1 MVGVFYLYSIYIK
14 IIEVKKIVR
23 LTESDLTHIV
33 KRVIKENSAK
43 YELIRMIK
51 DGDWKSA
58 ANYVGGDK
66 NLKKLTGIN
75 DPMDFLNLFNDLN
88 VDTLVNG
95 KGIFTNNDGDRII
108 TISTNSM
115 GKVFASVDSHVIWA
129 PFRYLFPATN
139 ADTANLIR
147 RWLKEV
153 YGIKVFIAKEVA
165 F

>member
-1 MVGVFYLYSIYIK
+1 MK
-14 IIEVKKIVR
+14 RIVR
-23 LTESDLTHIV
+23 LTESDLTNIV
-33 KRVIKENSAK
+33 KRVIKESSVK
-43 YELIRMIK
+43 DELIRMIK

-58 ANYVGGDK
+58 SNFVGGSK
-66 NLKKLTGIN
+66 NLRKLLGFN
-75 DPMDFLNLFNDLN
+75 DPMEFLNLFNDLN
-88 VDTLVNG
+88 VDMGDNG
-95 KGIFTNNDGDRII
+95 RGIFTNDEGDRII

-115 GKVFASVDSHVIWA
+115 GKVFASVDSHAIWA

>member
-1 MVGVFYLYSIYIK
+1 MKK
-14 IIEVKKIVR
+14 IIR
-23 LTESDLTHIV
+23 LTESDLTNIV
-33 KRVIKENSAK
+33 KQVIKENSMRDD
-43 YELIRMIK
+43 LIQMIK
-51 DGDWKSA
+51 DGDWKTA
-58 ANYVGGDK
+58 TKFVGGDK
-66 NLKKLTGIN
+66 VLKKILGFN

-88 VDTLVNG
+88 VDLVNG
-95 KGIFTNNDGDRII
+95 LGMFTNDEGDRII

-115 GKVFASVDSHVIWA
+115 GKVFASVDSHAIWE

-153 YGIKVFIAKEVA
+153 YGIKVFVAKQVA

>member
-1 MVGVFYLYSIYIK
+1 MK
-14 IIEVKKIVR
+14 IIISERQQK
-23 LTESDLTHIV
+23 L
-33 KRVIKENSAK
+33 IKENDLKDS
-43 YELIRMIK
+43 LIDMIK
-51 DGDWKSA
+51 DGDWKSTA
-58 ANYVGGDK
+58 DLVGGDK
-66 NLKKLTGIN
+66 NLKKLLGFN

-88 VDTLVNG
+88 IDTIVNG
-95 KGIFTNNDGDRII
+95 KGIFTNKEGDRII

-115 GKVFASVDSHVIWA
+115 GKTFASVDSDTIWA

>member
-1 MVGVFYLYSIYIK
+1 MKK
-14 IIEVKKIVR
+14 IIR
-23 LTESDLTHIV
+23 LTETDLTNIV
-33 KRVIKENSAK
+33 SRVIKENSMRDD
-43 YELIRMIK
+43 LIQMIK
-51 DGDWKSA
+51 NDKVYVA
-58 ANYVGGDK
+58 AEYVGGAK

-88 VDTLVNG
+88 VDTIVNG

-115 GKVFASVDSHVIWA
+115 GKVFASVDSHAIWA
-129 PFRYLFPATN
+129 PFRYLFPTTN

>member
-1 MVGVFYLYSIYIK
+1 M
-14 IIEVKKIVR
+14 KKIVK

-33 KRVIKENSAK
+33 KRVINENSMRDD
-43 YELIRMIK
+43 LIQMIK
-51 DGDWKSA
+51 NDKVYVA
-58 ANYVGGDK
+58 AEYVGGAK
-66 NLKKLTGIN
+66 NLKKLTGFN

-88 VDTLVNG
+88 VDTIVNG

-115 GKVFASVDSHVIWA
+115 GKVFASVDSHAIWA

>member
-1 MVGVFYLYSIYIK
+1 MKVI
-14 IIEVKKIVR
+14 R
-23 LTESDLTHIV
+23 LTESDLTNIV
-33 KRVIKENSAK
+33 KRVIKENSVK
-43 YELIRMIK
+43 YELIQMIK
-51 DGDWKSA
+51 DGDWRSTA
-58 ANYVGGDK
+58 EMVGGAK
-66 NLKKLTGIN
+66 NLKKLLDFN

-88 VDTLVNG
+88 VDMGDNG
-95 KGIFTNNDGDRII
+95 RGIFTNNDGDRII

>member
-1 MVGVFYLYSIYIK
+1 MKK
-14 IIEVKKIVR
+14 IIR
-23 LTESDLTHIV
+23 LTESDLTNIV
-33 KRVIKENSAK
+33 KQVIKESSVK
-43 YELIRMIK
+43 DELIRMIK

-58 ANYVGGDK
+58 SNFVGGSK
-66 NLKKLTGIN
+66 NLRKLLGFD
-75 DPMDFLNLFNDLN
+75 DPMEFLNLFNDLN
-88 VDTLVNG
+88 VDMGDNG
-95 KGIFTNNDGDRII
+95 RGIFTNDGGDRII
-108 TISTNSM
+108 TISPNSM
-115 GKVFASVDSHVIWA
+115 GKVFASVDSRAIWE

>member
-1 MVGVFYLYSIYIK
+1 MKK
-14 IIEVKKIVR
+14 IIK
-23 LTESDLTHIV
+23 LTESDLTNIV
-33 KRVIKENSAK
+33 KRVIKENSVK
-43 YELIRMIK
+43 DDLIQMIK
-51 DGDWKSA
+51 DGDWKSTA
-58 ANYVGGDK
+58 ELVGGDK
-66 NLKKLTGIN
+66 NLKKLLAFN

-88 VDTLVNG
+88 VDLVNG
-95 KGIFTNNDGDRII
+95 LGIFTNNEGDRII

-115 GKVFASVDSHVIWA
+115 GKVFASVDSHTIWA